1 MKILLIGGS
10 GCFGT
15 EFIKICK
22 DKKIKIYNYRSKNL
36 DVCNFSELRKKIQS
50 IKPKVIVN
58 SSAIVGI
65 NQCEELYNNAFEVN
79 TVGALNL
86 AKICSSNRIIL
97 VQTSTHA
104 VFDGKKKSAY
114 NESSIPKPNNIYSG
128 SKYLAEKFVQSI
140 CEKYYIVRFPTLF
153 GERKNKLFGFID
165 KVIIALK
172 NNKNLKIAK
181 DKIDTPTYAK
191 DAAMKLLDILQ
202 KKKTYGIYHLANN
215 GKVSYYDFVLYIKD
229 VLKSKSKIIPVKD
242 EYFKSK
248 GFKPLR
254 TAIVSKK
261 LNDMRSWKHAI
272 KNYLENNKNV

>member
-36 DVCNFSELRKKIQS
+36 NICNFNELRNKIQK
-50 IKPKVIVN
+50 IKPEVIVN

-114 NESSIPKPNNIYSG
+114 NENSTPKPNNIYSG

-140 CEKYYIVRFPTLF
+140 CEKYYIIRFPTLF
-153 GERKNKLFGFID
+153 GERKNKLFGFVD

-191 DAAMKLLDILQ
+191 DAAIKLLDILQ
-202 KKKTYGIYHLANN
+202 KKKTYGIYHLANK
-215 GKVSYYDFVLYIKD
+215 GKVSYYEFVLYIKNL
-229 VLKSKSKIIPVKD
+229 LKSKSKIIPVKD

-272 KNYLENNKNV
+272 KNYLETDKNV

>member
-22 DKKIKIYNYRSKNL
+22 DKKIKVYNYRSENL
-36 DVCNFSELRKKIQS
+36 NICNFNQLRKKIQR
-50 IKPKVIVN
+50 IKPEVIVN

-86 AKICSSNRIIL
+86 AKICSLNRIIL

-114 NESSIPKPNNIYSG
+114 NENSIPKPNNIYSG

-140 CEKYYIVRFPTLF
+140 CEKYYIIRFPTLF
-153 GERKNKLFGFID
+153 GERKNKLFGFVD

-191 DAAMKLLDILQ
+191 DAAIKLLDILQ
-202 KKKTYGIYHLANN
+202 KKKTYGIYHLANK
-215 GKVSYYDFVLYIKD
+215 GKVSYYEFVLYIKD
-229 VLKSKSKIIPVKD
+229 LLKSKSKIIPVKD
-242 EYFKSK
+242 GYFKSK

-272 KNYLENNKNV
+272 KNYLETDKNV